1 MVAENSWRL
10 TQRLKFATE
19 QHFTHD
25 SKINVSLEKKNT
37 YTQKED
43 YTNLTEM

>member
-25 SKINVSLEKKNT
+25 SKINVSLEKKT
-37 YTQKED
+37 LILKKKIIQT
-43 YTNLTEM
+43 